1 MPKYMSQ
8 FSYSETSIKGMVAN
22 PQDRRAAAEK
32 IFAAAGGKIECM
44 YYCFGDYDGVVITD
58 FPSDVAAASAILAV
72 TSSGAFSDLKTT
84 VLIPMEDS
92 VAAME
97 GAKKIADEFMAP
109 GGR

>member
-8 FSYSETSIKGMVAN
+8 FSYSEASVKGMVRK

-32 IFAAAGGKIECM
+32 VFGAAGGKIESM
-44 YYCFGDYDGVVITD
+44 YFCFGDYDGVVIAD

-72 TSSGAFSDLKTT
+72 GSSGAFTRIKTT
-84 VLIPMEDS
+84 VLISMEDS

-97 GAKKIADEFMAP
+97 GANKIASEYVAP
-109 GGR
+109 SN

>member
-8 FSYSETSIKGMVAN
+8 FSYSLDSVKGMVN
-22 PQDRRAAAEK
+22 KPQDRRAAAEK
-32 IFAAAGGKIECM
+32 IFAEAGGKIESM
-44 YYCFGDYDGVVITD
+44 YFCFGDYDGVVITE

-72 TSSGAFSDLKTT
+72 GSSGAFSDIKTT

-97 GAKKIADEFMAP
+97 GANKIASKYMTPAS
-109 GGR
+109 

>member
-8 FSYSETSIKGMVAN
+8 FSYSEASIKGMVAK

-72 TSSGAFSDLKTT
+72 ALMFSHSATQAT
-84 VLIPMEDS
+84 CRR
-92 VAAME
+92 ACN
-97 GAKKIADEFMAP
+97 
-109 GGR
+109 